1 MKRNS
6 QVGFTIVEL
15 LIVVVVIA
23 ILAAVVIVAYNGVR
37 ARAEASVL
45 QSDLT
50 ASIKQVEMDRTTAGG
65 LFTIDTFTQHFQ
77 STSND
82 KTLTF
87 RYGTPTSACFEIT
100 NTNNRTFFLDTAASA
115 SPAEGTCPTLVGFSN
130 ITTRCISTNVYISGT
145 QNNYTSESL
154 SIYVDS
160 TYGDSPAVTTAAGV
174 NETVN
179 INTRTSSVGNGVIRI
194 ELKGINGSNF
204 SVVRFQPYQGRSC

>member
-45 QSDLT
+45 QNDLT
-50 ASIKQVEMDRTTAGG
+50 TSIKQVEMERTTAGG
-65 LFTIDTFTQHFQ
+65 LFTIDTLTQRMQ
-77 STSND
+77 STNND
-82 KTLTF
+82 KTVTF

-100 NTNNRTFFLDTAASA
+100 NTNNRTFFLDTATTP
-115 SPAEGTCPTLVGFSN
+115 SPTEGTCPALQGFATASTLC
-130 ITTRCISTNVYISGT
+130 ITTNVYVRVV

-160 TYGDSPAVTTAAGV
+160 AYGDSAAS
-174 NETVN
+174 TVATGSN
-179 INTRTSSVGNGVIRI
+179 KSASINTRTSSVGDGVVRI